1 MKHPYRLLSRKT
13 MDFVLVLFYF
23 AKNIITHL
31 SHLFFQHEFT
41 EAFVLLSSLQ
51 TT

>member
-1 MKHPYRLLSRKT
+1 